1 MGQTVKR
8 GENGEITHIK
18 VGNSFVDKKEHEI
31 RVQLESFV
39 GNRFTKESLEKTLS
53 IIFDVDIVLDDISH
67 EEDELGDYNFLGHFD
82 IPEKELYGFFDI
94 YFLKMRR
101 PGFDDADIYVTE
113 VAIEFE

>member
-31 RVQLESFV
+31 NVQLEDLV
-39 GNRFTKESLEKTLS
+39 GLRFNKKSLQKKLSEIFGTK
-53 IIFDVDIVLDDISH
+53 IVLEDISKK
-67 EEDELGDYNFLGHFD
+67 EDELADYNFVGGFD
-82 IPEKELYGFFDI
+82 IPDRELYGYFDI

-101 PGFDDADIYVTE
+101 PGFDGAKFYVTE
-113 VAIEFE
+113 VAIQFE

>member
-8 GENGEITHIK
+8 GDKGEITHIK
-18 VGNSFVDKKEHEI
+18 VGNSFVKLKEYDI
-31 RVQLESFV
+31 RMALESLV
-39 GNRFTKESLEKTLS
+39 GNRFNKESLEKELS
-53 IIFDVDIVLDDISH
+53 EIFGIEIVLDDISR
-67 EEDELGDYNFLGHFD
+67 EDDELADYNFLGGFD

-101 PGFDDADIYVTE
+101 PGFDNADIYVTE